1 MIAEFVMSTED
12 EQYEAMDLFRHATE
26 LQFHVRLLL
35 SFIGLFHK
43 KSLVPGSRYQLKIP
57 RGSCKSRWNSRGFC

>member
-35 SFIGLFHK
+35 SFDGLFHK
-43 KSLVPGSRYQLKIP
+43 KIFSSRFKI
-57 RGSCKSRWNSRGFC
+57 SIENSKGVV

>member
-26 LQFHVRLLL
+26 LQFHVRLSL

-43 KSLVPGSRYQLKIP
+43 KIFSPRFKI
-57 RGSCKSRWNSRGFC
+57 SIENSKGIV